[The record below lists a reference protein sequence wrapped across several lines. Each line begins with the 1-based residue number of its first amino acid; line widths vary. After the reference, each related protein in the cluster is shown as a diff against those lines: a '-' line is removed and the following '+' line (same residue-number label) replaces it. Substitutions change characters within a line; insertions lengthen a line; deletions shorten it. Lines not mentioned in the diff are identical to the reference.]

1 MRLVG
6 EFEQNSKVIAEKST
20 RAAEQ
25 SYSAAA
31 QNICDYNLRMIEMA
45 QANADAAF
53 ELARDLATAK
63 APSDLAAVWTAYSG
77 RQFQMLTEQ
86 TKELAALG
94 QKMAGE
100 SAEPIARTAK
110 QVFDR
115 AS

>member
-1 MRLVG
+1 MRPVG
-6 EFEQNSKVIAEKST
+6 EFEKNSKATAEKST

-31 QNICDYNLRMIEMA
+31 RNMRDYSLRMIEMA
-45 QANADAAF
+45 QVNADAAF

-63 APSDLAAVWTAYSG
+63 GPSDLAAVWTAYSG

-100 SAEPIARTAK
+100 SAEPIARTVK
-110 QVFDR
+110 QAVDK